1 MNEYTINGKS
11 CVEIGTARTKN
22 LNIYSGLTSVE
33 VLSESSSN
41 VS

>member
-1 MNEYTINGKS
+1 MNDYTIKWQEL
-11 CVEIGTARTKN
+11 CLDGTARTKN
-22 LNIYSGLTSVE
+22 LNIYSGETSVE